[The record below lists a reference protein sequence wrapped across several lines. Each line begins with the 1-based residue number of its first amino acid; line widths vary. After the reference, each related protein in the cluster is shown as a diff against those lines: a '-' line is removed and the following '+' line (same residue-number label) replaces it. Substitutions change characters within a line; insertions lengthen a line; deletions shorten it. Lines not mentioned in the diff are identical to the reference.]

1 MRRIACSAAFLASLA
16 IGVAPTIAQH
26 LGVPPGRW
34 WERPRIAAQLALST
48 EQKEK
53 LNNETFA
60 HARALV
66 DLKAAVEKAEIDL
79 RASAESDPF
88 NGKAAREAFRSL
100 QTTRQRLEAERFEM
114 LVKVREVLTHEQ
126 WLKLRSLA
134 VTLLRERR
142 ERGNQPDSPEQQ
154 PRRHW

>member
-1 MRRIACSAAFLASLA
+1 MRRVVCSSALLASLA
-16 IGVAPTIAQH
+16 VGVAPTIAQH

-34 WERPRIAAQLALST
+34 WERPRIAQQLALSP

-53 LNNETFA
+53 LNSETIA
-60 HARALV
+60 HARLLV

-79 RASAESDPF
+79 RVSAEGDPF
-88 NGKAAREAFRSL
+88 NGRAAREAFRSL

-114 LVKVREVLTHEQ
+114 LVNVREVLTHEQ
-126 WLKLRSLA
+126 WLKLRNLA
-134 VTLLRERR
+134 GTFLRERR
-142 ERGNQPDSPEQQ
+142 ERGNQPEPQEQQ